1 MSNPTQVR
9 RFRNGEWESFAD
21 EVSREQAF
29 EIIWLHEKAGQT
41 GSGWLW
47 AWPGPDRDSLKELA
61 LGYTLTELLPGSLA
75 SSILSREMEFTEDA
89 STFMVPLLGAGT
101 LPLLRAS
108 PPLQEPAA
116 VLSRMT
122 EFMAFPGRW
131 DGTGC
136 FHRAGMF
143 LASGEDTSEDYTLH
157 VAEDIGRHNC
167 LDRLAGYAALRG
179 QSLRG
184 ATLFVTARITAS
196 LYVKARRI
204 GFTTLVSRSAVTAHA
219 VREAKREGVR
229 LIGFCRPH
237 ENRFTIFAD

>member
-9 RFRNGEWESFAD
+9 RFKNGEWEEFAD
-21 EVSREQAF
+21 DVSREQVF
-29 EIIWLHEKAGQT
+29 EIMWLHEKAGQT

-47 AWPGPDRDSLKELA
+47 AWPGPDSDELKELA
-61 LGYTLTELLPGSLA
+61 LGYTLTELLPSSL
-75 SSILSREMEFTEDA
+75 SSSALSGEMVFTVDSSA
-89 STFMVPLLGAGT
+89 FMVPLRSTTA
-101 LPLLRAS
+101 LPALMAS
-108 PPLQEPAA
+108 PPLQEPQA
-116 VLSRMT
+116 VLARMT
-122 EFMAFPGRW
+122 EFMEVPGRW

-136 FHRAGMF
+136 FHRAGIF
-143 LASGEDTSEDYTLH
+143 IAPDGANSDAYIPH
-157 VAEDIGRHNC
+157 VVEDIGRHNC
-167 LDRLAGYAALRG
+167 LDRLAGYAVMRN

-196 LYVKARRI
+196 LYAKARRI
-204 GFTTLVSRSAVTAHA
+204 GFTTLVSRSAVTEHA